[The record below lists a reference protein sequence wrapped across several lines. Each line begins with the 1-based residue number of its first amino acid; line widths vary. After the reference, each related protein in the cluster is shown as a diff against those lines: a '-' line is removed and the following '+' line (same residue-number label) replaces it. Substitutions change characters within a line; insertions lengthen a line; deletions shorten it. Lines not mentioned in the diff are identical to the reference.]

1 MTFDIIDLT
10 EEQIKNL
17 TSAQMQLLRT
27 AQVKKNELRVK
38 TDEECAAFFK
48 TVCANGM
55 KHSSLFP
62 HKVVSAE
69 KRFNYETEII
79 AEQLL
84 YSLNLGAEGATALS
98 NEKDVVIAYVAEGA
112 DGGAG
117 YAVDYTLPY
126 TERYNAVRNYY
137 MKISD
142 PAERFALYAA
152 DERAKK
158 YLGSYYSVL
167 QAALIACAE

>member
-79 AEQLL
+79 ATKKTWQ
-84 YSLNLGAEGATALS
+84 SL
-98 NEKDVVIAYVAEGA
+98 
-112 DGGAG
+112 
-117 YAVDYTLPY
+117 TLPKAQ
-126 TERYNAVRNYY
+126 T
-137 MKISD
+137 
-142 PAERFALYAA
+142 AA
-152 DERAKK
+152 RDMPLTILCPIPKDTTP
-158 YLGSYYSVL
+158 
-167 QAALIACAE
+167 